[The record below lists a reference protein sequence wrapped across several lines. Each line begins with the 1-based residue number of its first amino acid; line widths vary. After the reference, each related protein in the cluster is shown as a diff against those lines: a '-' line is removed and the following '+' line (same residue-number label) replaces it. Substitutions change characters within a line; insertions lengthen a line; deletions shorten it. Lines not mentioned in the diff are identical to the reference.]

1 MKAKKNKT
9 YSVTRENS
17 RTGRSVT
24 KTRSADGTK
33 TKSVS
38 KSPISLNKV
47 GQKKS
52 VTKTK
57 SADGSKSK
65 TTTRTVGQ
73 HYLTGKGSRRYLA
86 GAEITK
92 KKTKSADGSRS
103 KSKEIKKPRYT
114 WESDKRLKKLDYYS
128 PTSKYRSPRK

>member
-9 YSVTRENS
+9 YSVTRKNS

-24 KTRSADGTK
+24 KTRSSDGTK

-38 KSPISLNKV
+38 KSPFSFTKG
-47 GQKKS
+47 GQKK
-52 VTKTK
+52 TKTKIK

-65 TTTRTVGQ
+65 SSTRIVGENVM
-73 HYLTGKGSRRYLA
+73 TGKGSRRYLA
-86 GAEITK
+86 GTEITK
-92 KKTKSADGSRS
+92 KKSKSPDGSRS